1 MPLKGKLKSSRDD
14 WLDDSESDGDHH
26 NFHDILPPSVPIE
39 IQRAAAAAAA
49 APLPPPPPPPGA
61 KNWPTLNQV
70 QQTLTEQQSSSIP
83 RHTAS
88 PHAPRQAAPGPRRL
102 PPRAQASQVTSA
114 PGHHHPPPA
123 GHHPLP
129 GSGLPS
135 STSQPSLS
143 SHSSAPRP
151 PSQTQHSPLSPSS
164 PSTPVTTVKALPD
177 ISLSSVSFAP
187 ESTEN
192 IWQVIEDQGGMAKW
206 RERYLGGPDST
217 LRDMSKEDQEYMTPV
232 KPQGAGLGYGKYS
245 GPPVRDIST
254 LTLSELKNMKISDI
268 FPTADEVSDPGAL
281 FPLSS

>member
-1 MPLKGKLKSSRDD
+1 MSLKGKLKSSRDD
-14 WLDDSESDGDHH
+14 WSDDSESDGDHR
-26 NFHDILPPSVPIE
+26 NLRDILAPSVPIE
-39 IQRAAAAAAA
+39 IQRAAATAA
-49 APLPPPPPPPGA
+49 APL
-61 KNWPTLNQV
+61 L
-70 QQTLTEQQSSSIP
+70 
-83 RHTAS
+83 
-88 PHAPRQAAPGPRRL
+88 L
-102 PPRAQASQVTSA
+102 P
-114 PGHHHPPPA
+114 PPPA
-123 GHHPLP
+123 GDHPVP

-135 STSQPSLS
+135 STSQPSLLS
-143 SHSSAPRP
+143 SPSSTPRP

-164 PSTPVTTVKALPD
+164 SSTPVTTVKTLPD
-177 ISLSSVSFAP
+177 ISLSSVSIAP

-192 IWQVIEDQGGMAKW
+192 FWQVIEDQGGWAKW